1 MAKKHKEIIHNTEK
15 TRHERSEYSSFY
27 GSLVVIMFLIV
38 ATAMLL
44 MDSGSMNLVGM
55 ATRMDYL

>member
-1 MAKKHKEIIHNTEK
+1 MSKRNKKIIHETEK
-15 TRHERSEYSSFY
+15 TRHERSECSSFY

-44 MDSGSMNLVGM
+44 TKDESFDLTGM
-55 ATRMDYL
+55 AVAFR